1 MTHPELAGVIL
12 GQIAKSRDIRFA
24 TLRAIL
30 ELNSF
35 ESGSRN
41 LPQDH
46 HDSQDR
52 WNSPYLA
59 TRFLPKRV
67 GKMRSSDLTNFTSN
81 HYIPMQQRAS
91 SGVLRTL
98 NAIYIPAN

>member
-1 MTHPELAGVIL
+1 M
-12 GQIAKSRDIRFA
+12 S
-24 TLRAIL
+24 
-30 ELNSF
+30 
-35 ESGSRN
+35 
-41 LPQDH
+41 
-46 HDSQDR
+46 
-52 WNSPYLA
+52 

-91 SGVLRTL
+91 SGILRTL